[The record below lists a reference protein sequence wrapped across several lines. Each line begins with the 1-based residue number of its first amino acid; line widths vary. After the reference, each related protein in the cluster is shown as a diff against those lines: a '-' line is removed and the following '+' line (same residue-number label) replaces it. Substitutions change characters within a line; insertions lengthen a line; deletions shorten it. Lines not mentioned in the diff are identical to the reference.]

1 MDSGRTAQLVEE
13 IVDIAGKL
21 RSDVQEDHESRELF
35 REISTL
41 RRSVETLEREV
52 RGDQWSTQGD
62 AC

>member
-1 MDSGRTAQLVEE
+1 MDSGRTTQLVEE
-13 IVDIAGKL
+13 IVEIADRL
-21 RSDVQEDHESRELF
+21 RNDVHEDHESRELF
-35 REISTL
+35 REIYSL